1 MPNRSC
7 SVTVVG
13 GPYLLSEAAEQIA
26 WLAASLQIPCDNKL
40 VALTPRLENT
50 SISSPL
56 KHRPRMEVS
65 GNIAF
70 HKEESQET
78 PRQLNGSCWVQLFP
92 NAVMVHGY
100 PILRQTDTKTGLQTS
115 LGVMSSLVRS
125 TQIVR
130 YEDRIVM
137 KGFGSLMI
145 ATSQESET
153 VVWHALL
160 SSTPGERISYF
171 DTQIDALRNSFQHVP
186 SLRILET
193 ARHIVGWCSH
203 ATDFC
208 GKFSSRT

>member
-1 MPNRSC
+1 MPNRLS

-13 GPYLLSEAAEQIA
+13 GPYLLSEVAEQIA

-40 VALTPRLENT
+40 VAQTPRLENIY
-50 SISSPL
+50 ISSPL
-56 KHRPRMEVS
+56 KHKPRMEVS
-65 GNIAF
+65 GNIVF

-78 PRQLNGSCWVQLFP
+78 LRQMNGSCWVQLLP

-100 PILRQTDTKTGLQTS
+100 PILRQMVTKSGLQTS
-115 LGVMSSLVRS
+115 LGVMASLVRS
-125 TQIVR
+125 THIVR
-130 YEDRIVM
+130 YEDRVVN
-137 KGFGSLMI
+137 KCFGFLMI
-145 ATSQESET
+145 ATSHESET

-160 SSTPGERISYF
+160 SSTTGEHISYF
-171 DTQIDALRNSFQHVP
+171 DTQIDALRDGFQHVP

-208 GKFSSRT
+208 GKLSSRT